1 METNFYS
8 LLIFMD
14 ILTEKVL
21 FFLVPNILLCLN
33 SIQNVDCCLNC
44 MQVDQMF
51 SDIIHVNLD
60 YLLGNKQH
68 LEDILTIEI

>member
-1 METNFYS
+1 
-8 LLIFMD
+8 MD

-21 FFLVPNILLCLN
+21 FFLVPNIQLCLN